1 MKKILIIDDSS
12 LNIKT
17 VEHFLEGTEYE
28 LLKATSGEEGI
39 SILLDQ
45 RVDLVFLDIEMPL
58 LDGYDVCSLIK
69 EHEDYKNIPLI
80 MVSSRDTIFDKF
92 KGLTYGANDY
102 ISKPY
107 KKDEILR
114 TINKFLA

>member
-1 MKKILIIDDSS
+1 
-12 LNIKT
+12 
-17 VEHFLEGTEYE
+17 
-28 LLKATSGEEGI
+28 
-39 SILLDQ
+39 
-45 RVDLVFLDIEMPL
+45 
-58 LDGYDVCSLIK
+58 
-69 EHEDYKNIPLI
+69 